1 MSWRA
6 RTGDARD
13 TQNRNGHER
22 QAGEY
27 CGAMVRKRPLVDERV
42 HKPDAKALE
51 VVIAGGGV
59 AALETA
65 LALHKLA
72 GNRVKLTLLA
82 PTADFVYR
90 PMAVLEP
97 FVHKHPRQLPL
108 AKVAAEFNAT
118 LVQGSVAAVDCQR
131 RMLRT
136 DAQRELAYDALV
148 IAVGAR
154 TSEVLP
160 DAVAIDVSR
169 MDESLHSLIEEI
181 DSSSLRSLAFVA
193 PKPTWPLPVYE
204 LALLVQEHAREKNVD
219 LDVTI
224 ITSEQRPLAAF
235 GENVS
240 AGVAAILADAHIQ
253 TIVGARVESSSGELI
268 VHPGEQQLRFDRVV
282 ALPRLAGPAI
292 TGLPADADGFLPI
305 TSHCEVTGT
314 ERVYAAGDATDFPVK
329 YGAIA
334 AQQADAAA
342 ASIAAMAGAAAEP
355 TPFDGVVHGALVSG
369 REYRC
374 LYFTARIEGGL
385 AQDSR
390 TSDTPTW
397 SPEAKIAARHLGPYL
412 DKLWGGQGLRWLAGQ
427 LSWEAAA
434 MARLSK

>member
-1 MSWRA
+1 
-6 RTGDARD
+6 
-13 TQNRNGHER
+13 
-22 QAGEY
+22 
-27 CGAMVRKRPLVDERV
+27 MVRKRPLVGERV

-72 GNRVKLTLLA
+72 ADRVKLTLLA
-82 PTADFVYR
+82 PTADFIYR
-90 PMAVLEP
+90 PIAVLEP
-97 FVHKHPRQLPL
+97 FVHMPPRQLPL
-108 AKVAAEFNAT
+108 AKFAAELNAT
-118 LVQGSVAAVDCQR
+118 FEHDTVAAVECQR
-131 RMLRT
+131 RVLHT
-136 DAQRELAYDALV
+136 GAQRELTYDALV

-154 TSEVLP
+154 TSHILP
-160 DAVAIDVSR
+160 DALAIDVSR
-169 MDESLHSLIEEI
+169 MDASLHGLIEEI
-181 DSSSLRSLAFVA
+181 DNGSLRSLAFVA
-193 PKPTWPLPVYE
+193 PRPTWPLPVYE
-204 LALLVQEHAREKNVD
+204 LALLTQEHAREKNVD
-219 LDVTI
+219 LAVTI
-224 ITSEQRPLAAF
+224 ITAEQRPLAAF

-240 AGVAAILADAHIQ
+240 AGVAAILADADIQ
-253 TIVGARVESSSGELI
+253 TIFDARVESSSGELI
-268 VHPGEQQLRFDRVV
+268 VHPGEQHLRFDRVV

-292 TGLPADADGFLPI
+292 TGLPADADGFLPV
-305 TSHCEVTGT
+305 TSRCEVTGID
-314 ERVYAAGDATDFPVK
+314 RVYAAGDATDFPGK

-342 ASIAAMAGAAAEP
+342 ASIAALAGAPAEP

-369 REYRC
+369 RKHRR

-390 TSDTPTW
+390 TSDAPTW

-427 LSWEAAA
+427 LSWEADA

>member
-1 MSWRA
+1 
-6 RTGDARD
+6 
-13 TQNRNGHER
+13 
-22 QAGEY
+22 
-27 CGAMVRKRPLVDERV
+27 MVRKRPLVGERV

-72 GNRVKLTLLA
+72 ADRVKLTLLA
-82 PTADFVYR
+82 PTADFIYR
-90 PMAVLEP
+90 PIAVLEP
-97 FVHKHPRQLPL
+97 FVHMPPRQLPL
-108 AKVAAEFNAT
+108 AKFAAELNAT
-118 LVQGSVAAVDCQR
+118 FEHDTVAAVDCQR
-131 RMLRT
+131 RVLHT
-136 DAQRELAYDALV
+136 GAQRELAYDALV

-154 TSEVLP
+154 TSDVLP
-160 DAVAIDVSR
+160 DALAIDVSR
-169 MDESLHSLIEEI
+169 MDESLHGLIEEI
-181 DSSSLRSLAFVA
+181 DNGSLRSLAFVA
-193 PKPTWPLPVYE
+193 PRPTWPLPVYE
-204 LALLVQEHAREKNVD
+204 LALLTQEHAREKNVD
-219 LDVTI
+219 LAVTI
-224 ITSEQRPLAAF
+224 ITAEQRPLAVF

-240 AGVAAILADAHIQ
+240 AGVAAILADADIQ
-253 TIVGARVESSSGELI
+253 TIFGARVESSSGELI
-268 VHPGEQQLRFDRVV
+268 VHPGEQHLRFDRVV

-292 TGLPADADGFLPI
+292 TGLPADADGFLPV
-305 TSHCEVTGT
+305 TSRCEVTGI

-342 ASIAAMAGAAAEP
+342 ASIAALAGAPAEP

-369 REYRC
+369 RKHRR

-390 TSDTPTW
+390 TGDTPTW

>member
-1 MSWRA
+1 
-6 RTGDARD
+6 
-13 TQNRNGHER
+13 
-22 QAGEY
+22 
-27 CGAMVRKRPLVDERV
+27 MVRKRPLVGERV

-72 GNRVKLTLLA
+72 ADRVKLTLLA
-82 PTADFVYR
+82 PTADFIYR
-90 PMAVLEP
+90 PIAVLEP
-97 FVHKHPRQLPL
+97 FVHMAPRQLSL
-108 AKVAAEFNAT
+108 AKFASELNAT
-118 LVQGSVAAVDCQR
+118 FEHDSVAAVDCQR
-131 RMLRT
+131 RVLHT
-136 DAQRELAYDALV
+136 GAQKELAYDALV

-154 TSEVLP
+154 TSDVLP
-160 DAVAIDVSR
+160 DALAIDVSR
-169 MDESLHSLIEEI
+169 MDESLHGLIEEI
-181 DSSSLRSLAFVA
+181 EGGSLRSLAFVA
-193 PKPTWPLPVYE
+193 PRPTWPLPVYE
-204 LALLVQEHAREKNVD
+204 LALLTQEHAREKNVD
-219 LDVTI
+219 LAVTI
-224 ITSEQRPLAAF
+224 ITAEQRPLAAF

-240 AGVAAILADAHIQ
+240 AGVAAILADADIQ
-253 TIVGARVESSSGELI
+253 TIFGARVESSSDELI
-268 VHPGEQQLRFDRVV
+268 VHPGEQHLRFDRVV

-292 TGLPADADGFLPI
+292 TGLPADADGFLPV
-305 TSHCEVTGT
+305 TSRCEVTGT

-329 YGAIA
+329 YCAIA

-385 AQDSR
+385 ARDSR

>member
-1 MSWRA
+1 
-6 RTGDARD
+6 
-13 TQNRNGHER
+13 
-22 QAGEY
+22 
-27 CGAMVRKRPLVDERV
+27 MVRKRALV
-42 HKPDAKALE
+42 ALE

-65 LALHKLA
+65 LALHELA
-72 GNRVKLTLLA
+72 GDRVKLTLLA
-82 PTADFVYR
+82 PTPDFIYR

-97 FVHKHPRQLPL
+97 FVHRPPNQLPL
-108 AKVAAEFNAT
+108 AKFAAELNAT
-118 LVQGSVAAVDCQR
+118 LVQDTVAAVDCER
-131 RMLRT
+131 RVVHPG
-136 DAQRELAYDALV
+136 AQQERPYDALV

-154 TSEVLP
+154 AGEVLG
-160 DAVAIDVSR
+160 DAVVMDVSR
-169 MDESLHSLIEEI
+169 MDESLHGLIKEI
-181 DSSSLRSLAFVA
+181 DGGSVRSLAFVA
-193 PKPTWPLPVYE
+193 PEPTWPLPVYE

-219 LDVTI
+219 LAITI

-235 GENVS
+235 GESVS
-240 AGVAAILADAHIQ
+240 AGVAGILADADIQ
-253 TIVGARVESSSGELI
+253 MIVGARVESSSGELI
-268 VHPGEQQLRFDRVV
+268 VHPGEQHLRFDRVV

-292 TGLPADADGFLPI
+292 TGLPADADGFLPV
-305 TSHCEVTGT
+305 TSRCEVTGI

-342 ASIAAMAGAAAEP
+342 ASIAALAGAPAEP

-397 SPEAKIAARHLGPYL
+397 SPEAKIAAQYLGPYL
-412 DKLWGGQGLRWLAGQ
+412 EEIWGGTGRRWIAGQ
-427 LSWEAAA
+427 LSLEALL
-434 MARLSK
+434 ARHPPALDF

>member
-1 MSWRA
+1 
-6 RTGDARD
+6 
-13 TQNRNGHER
+13 
-22 QAGEY
+22 
-27 CGAMVRKRPLVDERV
+27 MVRKRPFG
-42 HKPDAKALE
+42 ALE

-59 AALETA
+59 AALEAA
-65 LALHKLA
+65 LALHKMA
-72 GNRVKLTLLA
+72 GDRVKLTLLA
-82 PTADFVYR
+82 PTADFIYR

-97 FVHKHPRQLPL
+97 FVHKPPNQLSL
-108 AKVAAEFNAT
+108 AKFAAEVNAT
-118 LVQGSVAAVDCQR
+118 LEQDTVLAVDCQR
-131 RMLRT
+131 RVLRT
-136 DAQRELAYDALV
+136 GAQRELTYDALV

-160 DAVAIDVSR
+160 DAVAIDVSH
-169 MDESLHSLIEEI
+169 MDESLHGVIEEI
-181 DSSSLRSLAFVA
+181 DNGSLHSLAFVA
-193 PKPTWPLPVYE
+193 PQPTWPLPVYE

-219 LDVTI
+219 LAITI

-235 GENVS
+235 GESVS
-240 AGVAAILADAHIQ
+240 AGVAGILADADIQ

-305 TSHCEVTGT
+305 TAHGEVSGI
-314 ERVYAAGDATDFPVK
+314 ERAYAAGDATDFPVK
-329 YGAIA
+329 YGGIA

-342 ASIAAMAGAAAEP
+342 ASIAALAGAPMQP

-374 LYFTARIEGGL
+374 LYFTARIGGGL
-385 AQDSR
+385 ARDSR

-397 SPEAKIAARHLGPYL
+397 SPEAKIAAQYLGPYL
-412 DKLWGGQGLRWLAGQ
+412 DKRWGGSARRWIAGQ
-427 LSWEAAA
+427 LSLEAFI
-434 MARLSK
+434 ARHRPTLDF

>member
-1 MSWRA
+1 
-6 RTGDARD
+6 
-13 TQNRNGHER
+13 
-22 QAGEY
+22 
-27 CGAMVRKRPLVDERV
+27 MVRKRPLVGERV

-72 GNRVKLTLLA
+72 ADRVKLTLLA
-82 PTADFVYR
+82 PTADFIYR
-90 PMAVLEP
+90 PIAVLEP
-97 FVHKHPRQLPL
+97 FVHMPPRQLPL
-108 AKVAAEFNAT
+108 AKFAAELNAT
-118 LVQGSVAAVDCQR
+118 FEHDTVAAVDCQR
-131 RMLRT
+131 RVLHT
-136 DAQRELAYDALV
+136 GAQRELAYDALV

-154 TSEVLP
+154 TSDVLP
-160 DAVAIDVSR
+160 DALAIDVSR
-169 MDESLHSLIEEI
+169 MDESLHGLIEEI
-181 DSSSLRSLAFVA
+181 DNGSLRSLAFVA
-193 PKPTWPLPVYE
+193 PRPTWPLPVYE
-204 LALLVQEHAREKNVD
+204 LALLTQEHAREKNVD
-219 LDVTI
+219 LAVTI
-224 ITSEQRPLAAF
+224 ITAEQRPLAAF

-240 AGVAAILADAHIQ
+240 AGVAAILADADIQ
-253 TIVGARVESSSGELI
+253 TIFGARVESSSGELI
-268 VHPGEQQLRFDRVV
+268 VHPGEQHLRFDRVV

-292 TGLPADADGFLPI
+292 TGLPADADGFLPV
-305 TSHCEVTGT
+305 TSRCEVTGI

-342 ASIAAMAGAAAEP
+342 ASIAALAGAPAEP

-369 REYRC
+369 RKHRR

-390 TSDTPTW
+390 TGDTPTW